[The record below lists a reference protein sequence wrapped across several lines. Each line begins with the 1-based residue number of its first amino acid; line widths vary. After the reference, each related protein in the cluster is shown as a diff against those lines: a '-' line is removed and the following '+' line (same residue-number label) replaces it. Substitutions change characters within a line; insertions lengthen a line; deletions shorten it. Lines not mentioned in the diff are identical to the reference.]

1 MLPNGIGLN
10 AVAILIDMAK
20 WTWEALMRT
29 ETTLQTESLP
39 LRFSPCYKSGW
50 RKIKAPS
57 GTHRSYLRQLAYNV
71 SGLCVVALSINLKLT
86 TTLDRAITQN
96 PCYVPFLFRI

>member
-1 MLPNGIGLN
+1 MFYNGIGLN

-29 ETTLQTESLP
+29 ETTLKTESLP
-39 LRFSPCYKSGW
+39 LRFRPCYKSGW

-57 GTHRSYLRQLAYNV
+57 GTHRSYLRQLAYNYEIGEQKEV
-71 SGLCVVALSINLKLT
+71 REIIWKKGNK
-86 TTLDRAITQN
+86 
-96 PCYVPFLFRI
+96 

>member
-1 MLPNGIGLN
+1 VANGIGLN
-10 AVAILIDMAK
+10 AVAILTDMAK

-57 GTHRSYLRQLAYNV
+57 GTDISYLRQLAYNTKL
-71 SGLCVVALSINLKLT
+71 GLG
-86 TTLDRAITQN
+86 R
-96 PCYVPFLFRI
+96 